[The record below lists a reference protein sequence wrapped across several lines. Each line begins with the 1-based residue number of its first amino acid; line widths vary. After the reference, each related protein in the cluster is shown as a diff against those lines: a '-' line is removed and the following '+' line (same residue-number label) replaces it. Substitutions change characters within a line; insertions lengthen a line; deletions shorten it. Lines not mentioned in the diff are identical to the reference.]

1 MKMPFSYRFDIN
13 IIDISTDIEALIF
26 IFKKIQSTIAS

>member
-1 MKMPFSYRFDIN
+1 MKMPFSYRYIN